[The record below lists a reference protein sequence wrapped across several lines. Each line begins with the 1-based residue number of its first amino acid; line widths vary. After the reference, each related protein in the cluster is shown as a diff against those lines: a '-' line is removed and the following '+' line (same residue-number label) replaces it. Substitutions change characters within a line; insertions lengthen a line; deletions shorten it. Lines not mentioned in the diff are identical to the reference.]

1 VLRFLGD
8 VCAGCRA
15 ADVPVSLCGE
25 MAGQP
30 LEAMALIGLGFRSL
44 SMPPVAIGAVRHMM
58 QKLHA
63 GRLNELLSSLKEA
76 PDHTVRQEL
85 AGFAAAEG
93 IAV

>member
-1 VLRFLGD
+1 
-8 VCAGCRA
+8 
-15 ADVPVSLCGE
+15 

-63 GRLNELLSSLKEA
+63 GRLNKLLSSLKEA
-76 PDHTVRQEL
+76 PDHTVRQDL